1 MGKVVIRNVEDAR
14 AGAMPSLAGFNASGH
29 VTVHDVVTDADQSI
43 HLHIHDLAPGARID
57 VKQPDTGHVLY
68 LWEGSMTGNDV
79 KLAAGGTVIVEQGG
93 VATIVATGSGAK
105 VAHFHRNP
113 AFAPVDTKS
122 GGHAHVI
129 PPEGIFNCPVSAS
142 DAAYV
147 IWADSHCPTCDLWLH
162 QTHMPHPTTQGGHHF
177 HSEDEMVF
185 LVGGSMK
192 LGNRTLQPG
201 TALAISANTI
211 YGFGVPEGGTRFIN
225 FRCRESFVVRTKNAK
240 PIHAPINEREVLRT
254 GAGNMKGLD
263 VEVAAGAIMS

>member
-1 MGKVVIRNVEDAR
+1 MGKVVIQGVQDAAIGHFPVA
-14 AGAMPSLAGFNASGH
+14 AGLSSTGAVKVLDL
-29 VTVHDVVTDADQSI
+29 VTAADQSI
-43 HLHIHDLAPGARID
+43 HLRVYEMAPGARID
-57 VKQPDTGHVLY
+57 IQHAATGHALY
-68 LWEGSMTGNDV
+68 VWDGSASAEGTH
-79 KLAAGGTVIVEQGG
+79 LASGGALIVEHGG
-93 VATIVATGSGAK
+93 SASLEAGPSGTK
-105 VAHFHRNP
+105 VAHFQRNP
-113 AFAPVDTKS
+113 AFAPVDTKA
-122 GGHAHVI
+122 GGHVHVV

-147 IWADSHCPTCDLWLH
+147 IWADSSCPTCDLWLH
-162 QTHMPHPTTQGGHHF
+162 QTHMPRPTNQGGHHF

-211 YGFGVPEGGTRFIN
+211 YGFGVPQGGTRFIN

-254 GAGNMKGLD
+254 GAGNMKGLE
-263 VEVAAGAIMS
+263 VEVAGGH